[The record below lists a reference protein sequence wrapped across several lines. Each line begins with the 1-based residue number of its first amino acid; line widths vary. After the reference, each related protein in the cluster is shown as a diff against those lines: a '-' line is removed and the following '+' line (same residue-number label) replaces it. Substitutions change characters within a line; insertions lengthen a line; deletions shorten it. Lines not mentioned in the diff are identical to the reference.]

1 MNKCVHF
8 FSQND
13 VIKDAVDKNLLGMRG
28 KQTNEFAE
36 LQFPILPGFIIDS
49 SIASKL
55 EKEAVIEVITPFIK
69 KIEKYVDKRFNDS
82 KEPMLFKIVISPN
95 LAISNYPA
103 LHNFGLTYN
112 TVDGF
117 SEFVGEHFCAHEI
130 AFMLRGYLKIEEKI
144 AEFEGKAKEQQ
155 KFKEII
161 HELSKMLDNETIETK
176 PKVLMDT
183 YTPILPKGFFV
194 DAWKQIEIA
203 LKRISYLLYLDEQ
216 DDPETALIVQP
227 MVYGNYDKKSCS
239 GYFYTRNIVT
249 GEKQLQGEFFVE
261 HFDEVGAE
269 GNDINKINPQH
280 LKQLQKLAQTLE
292 DHQKEI
298 RLIRFTIEKDK
309 LWLLEQRQVMAK
321 SVQADLQL
329 LLDLNK
335 RKVVDD
341 EFVIRSLQPGQLN
354 EILHPIVNLTSVKK
368 LKGVSGGIAGAPG
381 AAIGRV
387 YFSTEALIDAY
398 RSAQQKNEDKRL
410 ILCMPAT
417 YAEDVKAIELAT
429 GVLSCEGGYS
439 AHASVVAR
447 QYGKVSL
454 VKPDMKIRGKKATI
468 GSLVINEGDYITIN
482 VPYYGDCQIWLG
494 KAELIEP
501 DPAESGLLELIA
513 LVKKHMKNFHVR
525 VNADNPRDAALA
537 LQFGADGIGLC
548 RTEHMFFN
556 EKRINVFREMIL
568 ADDTASRQK
577 ALDKLEVMQKDDF
590 YNIFKIMAGKEVTI
604 RLLDA
609 PLHEFL
615 PHNDAEL
622 MSFLNYL
629 TGGSSKKSSKAISK
643 AELQARINTLAEIN
657 PMLGHR
663 GCRIAVSYP
672 EIYQMQVRAIFK
684 AAYQLQK
691 EKVDVHPEIMI
702 PIVMNASELKLIVF
716 GKKIEGKV
724 YKGLVDI
731 EEELRK
737 ELKASPLNYKVGTM
751 IELPAA
757 AITSDEI
764 AKYAEFFSFGT
775 NDLSQ
780 TTLGISRDDFN
791 RFMPDYSLYD
801 LLEGNPFSQLAQPVK
816 ELIEI
821 SVKRGKMTRP
831 TLVCGLCGE
840 HGANPV
846 NIRFCMDAGLHYV
859 SCSPYSVPIACLSIA
874 QIEMERT

>member
-49 SIASKL
+49 TIASNL
-55 EKEAVIEVITPFIK
+55 EKQPVIEVISPFVK
-69 KIEKYVDKRFNDS
+69 KIEKYVDKKFNDS

-112 TVDGF
+112 TIDGF

-130 AFMLRGYLKIEEKI
+130 AFMLRGFLKIEEKI
-144 AEFEGKAKEQQ
+144 AEFEGNTKEQQ
-155 KFKEII
+155 KIKTLV
-161 HELSKMLDNETIETK
+161 HELSVMLDDETITIK
-176 PKVLMDT
+176 PKALMDK
-183 YTPILPKGFFV
+183 YANVLPKNFFT

-203 LKRISYLLYLDEQ
+203 LKRISYLLHLDEQ
-216 DDPETALIVQP
+216 DDPETALLVQP

-249 GEKQLQGEFFVE
+249 GEKRLQGEFFVE
-261 HFDEVGAE
+261 HFDEAGAE

-292 DHQKEI
+292 DYQKEI

-341 EFVIRSLQPGQLN
+341 AFVIRSIQPGQLN
-354 EILHPIVNLTSVKK
+354 EILHPIVNLASVKK
-368 LKGVSGGIAGAPG
+368 LKGVSSGIAGAPG

-387 YFSTEALIDAY
+387 FFSTEALIDAY
-398 RSAQQKNEDKRL
+398 RTAQQKNEDKRL

-482 VPYYGDCQIWLG
+482 VPYYGDCQVWLG

-513 LVKKHMKNFHVR
+513 LIKKNMKSFHVR

-537 LQFGADGIGLC
+537 LLFGAEGIGLC

-556 EKRINVFREMIL
+556 ERRINVFREMIL
-568 ADDTASRQK
+568 ADDAASRHK
-577 ALDKLEVMQKDDF
+577 ALDKLEVMQKEDF
-590 YNIFKIMAGKEVTI
+590 YSLFKIMAGKEVTI

-622 MSFLNYL
+622 TSFLNHL
-629 TGGSSKKSSKAISK
+629 TGGSGKKSSKAISK
-643 AELQARINTLAEIN
+643 AELIARINALAEIN

-691 EKVDVHPEIMI
+691 EKIDIHPEVMI

-724 YKGLVDI
+724 YKGLVEI
-731 EEELRK
+731 EEELRR
-737 ELKASPLNYKVGTM
+737 EMKASPINYKVGTM

-757 AITSDEI
+757 ASASHEI

-775 NDLSQ
+775 NDLTQ

-791 RFMPDYSLYD
+791 RFMPDYSLFD

-846 NIRFCMDAGLHYV
+846 NIRFCIEAGLQYV

-874 QIEMERT
+874 QIELERV